1 MPDEEKKQPD
11 LAEKVKNWTAALR
24 EAVIALLFLF
34 LLLFP
39 SCVTQRLADAG
50 FTQGDIAGLHWE
62 KQLLEMTEQ
71 TGEAQQHVQQVE
83 ESIDSIRQSL
93 VTIGNDAQSP
103 EVKAQVDQLTIQL
116 DSSLQSVRSVDRD
129 LKASLRTQEN
139 LLQTA
144 PVNSFSSKSSHWGI
158 VVSADKDVNS
168 AEYEV
173 SRVKKVSDKEIS
185 IYQKDRLFLTVI
197 EFSSREEALTDLPS
211 IKARFQ
217 DGAYLVDME
226 SWCPRP
232 EKGEREGWFVCGK

>member
-50 FTQGDIAGLHWE
+50 FTKGDFAGLHWE

-158 VVSADKDVNS
+158 VISADRDVNA
-168 AEYEV
+168 AEHEV
-173 SRVKKVSDKEIS
+173 ERAKKASDKEIS
-185 IYQKDRLFLTVI
+185 VYQKDQLFLTVV

-211 IKARFQ
+211 IKARIQ

-226 SWCPRP
+226 RWCPKP
-232 EKGEREGWFVCGK
+232 EEGERDGWFVCGK